1 MRPVVEIAN
10 RLPPRDNGVVI
21 KSARGFVL
29 AAAFACAALGAG
41 PQSDRDY
48 AKPRS
53 ENRVPPEQRVDINR
67 ATLGELL
74 KVPGMTQT
82 WAKRI
87 LRFRPY
93 RTKQDLV
100 DEGVVP
106 SAVYARFRDFLIA
119 HRSSQ

>member
-1 MRPVVEIAN
+1 M
-10 RLPPRDNGVVI
+10 I
-21 KSARGFVL
+21 KSARCFVL
-29 AAAFACAALGAG
+29 AAAFACAASVAC

-48 AKPRS
+48 ARARS
-53 ENRVPPEQRVDINR
+53 EDRVPPEQRVDINR